1 MLLLINNLTKAKNK
15 INPFLTQTIH
25 HKKKDTIERTCFN
38 FYDGYNGLILISL
51 FYLSCIALM
60 Q

>member
-15 INPFLTQTIH
+15 INPFLTQTID

-38 FYDGYNGLILISL
+38 FYDG
-51 FYLSCIALM
+51 
-60 Q
+60 